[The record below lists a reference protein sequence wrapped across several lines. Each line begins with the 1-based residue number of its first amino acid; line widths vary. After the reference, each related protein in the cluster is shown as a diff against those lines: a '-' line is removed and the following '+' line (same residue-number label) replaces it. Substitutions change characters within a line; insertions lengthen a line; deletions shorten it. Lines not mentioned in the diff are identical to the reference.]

1 VSIARFLRVVSFQ
14 PDGPE
19 SPVDA
24 ELRDTVVPRL
34 LDRPEILE
42 AWIGRQGSGA
52 ERTRIL
58 ATTWCE
64 EPGAE
69 PTDLA
74 ALDGLAGPG
83 PGDRAD
89 RAQARLPDRTRPD
102 GGWTVVAVEALPLAV
117 HARFERSDPA
127 RILRVFRGHV
137 RSGELEAYV
146 EEART
151 GMLADAAINEGLIAF
166 ALGVAPPDDFVTVS
180 AWTGW
185 SAIESATGGNT
196 RQPFVTRNSAR
207 LAAFT
212 VAHYEVLPETPD
224 HRPAAVGPGASGSR
238 PDADGD
244 TS

>member
-1 VSIARFLRVVSFQ
+1 MSIARFLRVVSFQ
-14 PDGPE
+14 PGGPE
-19 SPVDA
+19 APVDA
-24 ELRDTVVPRL
+24 LLRDAVVPRL

-42 AWIGRQGSGA
+42 AWIGRQGSA
-52 ERTRIL
+52 ADRTRIL
-58 ATTWCE
+58 ATTWCQ
-64 EPGAE
+64 EPGAD
-69 PTDLA
+69 PADVA
-74 ALDGLAGPG
+74 ALATPEDPGRGGPSPSVPADAADPALA
-83 PGDRAD
+83 DD
-89 RAQARLPDRTRPD
+89 
-102 GGWTVVAVEALPLAV
+102 GWTVASVDELPLAV
-117 HARFERSDPA
+117 HARFERPDPA

-151 GMLADAAINEGLIAF
+151 GMLADAAINDGLIAF
-166 ALGVAPPDDFVTVS
+166 ALGLGPPDDFVTVS

-207 LAAFT
+207 LGAFT

-224 HRPAAVGPGASGSR
+224 RRTAAGHPAPSASR

>member
-14 PDGPE
+14 PGGPE

-24 ELRDTVVPRL
+24 VLRDAVVPRL
-34 LDRPEILE
+34 LNRPEILE
-42 AWIGRQGSGA
+42 AWIGRQGSA
-52 ERTRIL
+52 ADRTRVL

-64 EPGAE
+64 EPGSDPA
-69 PTDLA
+69 DVA
-74 ALDGLAGPG
+74 ALAGLGEPGRGSLMDPGRAGATDPVLV
-83 PGDRAD
+83 DD
-89 RAQARLPDRTRPD
+89 E
-102 GGWTVVAVEALPLAV
+102 WTVASAEELPLAV
-117 HARFERSDPA
+117 HARFERADPA

-137 RSGELEAYV
+137 RAGELEAYV

-151 GMLADAAINEGLIAF
+151 GMLADAAINDGLIAF

-224 HRPAAVGPGASGSR
+224 RRTAAADPAATGSR
-238 PDADGD
+238 RDRDGD